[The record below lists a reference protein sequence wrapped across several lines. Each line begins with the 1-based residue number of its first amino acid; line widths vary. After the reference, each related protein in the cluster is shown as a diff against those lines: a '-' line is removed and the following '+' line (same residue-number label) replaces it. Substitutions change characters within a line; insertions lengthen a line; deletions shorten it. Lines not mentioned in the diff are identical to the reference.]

1 MRSKRTLNCNNYET
15 QISDYLEGSLSK
27 ANEDAIR
34 FHLSGCQR
42 CSLKVEDMKASIAA
56 LKRLQAV
63 TPEPSFATKLN
74 KNLRKNICHE
84 IYNSTRWG
92 RLSIVCAGI
101 SEFSRQRSVQIVFAS
116 SLLLTIGL
124 TSWFGNLR
132 EFQEQTQ
139 VTPKPGIKSFLPF
152 EPELA
157 VPPLVIPVPL
167 DHESLPTMTIKFNTE
182 IEKNPRGPEDI
193 SLPVL
198 KSQLVDVMTI
208 RTIEPRNNN
217 NMQTISAGIK
227 RPIDPSIFVNYFNL
241 ESGVNKSINELLV
254 EKYPRSSKG
263 FRQKESRS
271 INRLPAAIR
280 RIRVS
285 F

>member
-1 MRSKRTLNCNNYET
+1 M
-15 QISDYLEGSLSK
+15 
-27 ANEDAIR
+27 
-34 FHLSGCQR
+34 
-42 CSLKVEDMKASIAA
+42 
-56 LKRLQAV
+56 
-63 TPEPSFATKLN
+63 
-74 KNLRKNICHE
+74 
-84 IYNSTRWG
+84 
-92 RLSIVCAGI
+92 
-101 SEFSRQRSVQIVFAS
+101 
-116 SLLLTIGL
+116 
-124 TSWFGNLR
+124 
-132 EFQEQTQ
+132 
-139 VTPKPGIKSFLPF
+139 TPKPGIKSFLPF